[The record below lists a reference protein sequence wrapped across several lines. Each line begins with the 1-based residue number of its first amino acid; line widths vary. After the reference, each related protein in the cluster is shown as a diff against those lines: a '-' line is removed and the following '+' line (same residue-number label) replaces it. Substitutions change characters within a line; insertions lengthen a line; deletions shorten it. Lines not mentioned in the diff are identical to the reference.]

1 MFRGLARCSCR
12 YGYTRQRRSGLV
24 EIESVERE
32 PVVEFWREEF
42 GVPPE
47 TFDGYEFYSKGAK
60 RVWAVR
66 RDAVDALGGDE
77 NLGAIDYESVG
88 LPLMRVGG
96 EHDKPTTDALQ
107 RFGGDATR
115 NVAELDA
122 EEAREFVHGETVE
135 TEFDE
140 EEDGVD
146 LGYVVAKHDGHVLG
160 CGLYFPGELRS
171 QVPKGRRVDL
181 VL

>member
-1 MFRGLARCSCR
+1 M
-12 YGYTRQRRSGLV
+12 
-24 EIESVERE
+24 EIERAERE
-32 PVVEFWREEF
+32 PVLEFWHEEF
-42 GVPPE
+42 GVASE
-47 TFDGYEFYSKGAK
+47 TFDGYAFYEKGG
-60 RVWAVR
+60 RIWAVR
-66 RDAVDALGGDE
+66 SGAVEALGGE
-77 NLGAIDYESVG
+77 KNLDALEYESVG
-88 LPLMRVGG
+88 LPLLRVGG

-107 RFGGDATR
+107 RFGGAATR
-115 NVAELDA
+115 NVAELGA
-122 EEAREFVHGETVE
+122 EEARKFVRGETVK

-146 LGYVVAKHDGHVLG
+146 LGYVVARHDGSVLG

>member
-1 MFRGLARCSCR
+1 M
-12 YGYTRQRRSGLV
+12 
-24 EIESVERE
+24 EIERAERE
-32 PVVEFWREEF
+32 AVLGFWREEF

-47 TFDGYEFYSKGAK
+47 AFDGYDFYEKGG
-60 RVWAVR
+60 RIWAVR
-66 RDAVDALGGDE
+66 HEAVGALGGE
-77 NLGAIDYESVG
+77 KNLDALDYESVG
-88 LPLMRVGG
+88 LPLLRVGG

-107 RFGGDATR
+107 RFGGEARR

-122 EEAREFVHGETVE
+122 EEAREFVRGETVE

-146 LGYVVAKHDGHVLG
+146 LGYVIAKHDGRALG

-171 QVPKGRRVDL
+171 QVPKGRRVDV

>member
-1 MFRGLARCSCR
+1 MG
-12 YGYTRQRRSGLV
+12 
-24 EIESVERE
+24 IESAERE
-32 PVVEFWREEF
+32 PVLEFWSDEF
-42 GVPPE
+42 GVPSDA
-47 TFDGYEFYSKGAK
+47 FDGYAFYEKGG
-60 RVWAVR
+60 RIWAVR
-66 RDAVDALGGDE
+66 NGAVEALGGDE
-77 NLGAIDYESVG
+77 NLDALEYESVG

-107 RFGGDATR
+107 RFGGEATR
-115 NVAELDA
+115 NVAELDE
-122 EEAREFVHGETVE
+122 EEARAFVRGETVE

-146 LGYVVAKHDGHVLG
+146 LGYVVARHDGCVLG